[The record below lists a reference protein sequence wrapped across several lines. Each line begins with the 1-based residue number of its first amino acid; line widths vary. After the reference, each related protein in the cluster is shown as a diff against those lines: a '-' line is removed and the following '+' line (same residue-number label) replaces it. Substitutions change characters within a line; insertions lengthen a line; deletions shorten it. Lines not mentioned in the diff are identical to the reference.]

1 MNFLTRFVTHFTWL
15 IVSLALAAVVA
26 GVWYGGGVFGAL
38 TASGGAITVEHT
50 ESSDVNEFTSKHFE
64 EAAGDAAVLFTG
76 KNGAK
81 VDDPAFKSEVERLLA
96 TLDAEQVVSYYSTG
110 EKSLKSHDGTKTY
123 ALVTLKDM
131 SDDDKLAKLTAIREK
146 ETSSVVTVNAAG
158 EVVSNH
164 ESGTR
169 IEHDLVMAEMI
180 SLPILAVLL
189 LFIFRGVIAALLPLL
204 LGVVAIIG
212 GLSVVRMITGF
223 TEIDQYAINVITI
236 LGLGLSVDY
245 SLLVVSRFREELS
258 HNVTPKVAIRRTMD
272 KAGHTILVSGLIV
285 MASLLSLTIFPISFL
300 KSVGLGG
307 ASALFIAILG
317 ALTLL
322 PAILTLLG
330 KRVNKWSIHL
340 PIKKRSKGVWRSLGE
355 TVMKRPIAISIAVIA
370 AIAVIASPLL
380 AMQFK
385 PADYTIL
392 PRDSQTYIVFN
403 SLTNDFTGGK
413 PQVEILYTA
422 DDAVLSPEG
431 VGKLYD
437 FVEEVKSLKNVTS
450 VDSIVSVDENL
461 DKQAYQALYQSPQLL
476 PALAELK
483 KQTVHDKTVLVKVD
497 YKGELSGSSTQ
508 QLVRS
513 LRAMIPQNA
522 TIEVGGQPAAQYDV
536 IETVK
541 TYLPYSMATIVV
553 VMFILLSIH
562 LRSLLIPLTAM
573 VINTF
578 ALLATFGVLV
588 WVFQWGNLTGVT
600 WLIQTGGLDV
610 TVPVLIFVM
619 AFGLSMDYGVF
630 LYSRIHEEYL
640 RSKDTN
646 KAILHGLEVTGPMIT
661 QAALLFFVV
670 VAAFASSGIAM
681 LQQIGLGLSLAV
693 LLDAFVVRVVFIPA
707 VMKLLGRANWW
718 PTGHK

>member
-1 MNFLTRFVTHFTWL
+1 MNLLTRFVTHFTWF
-15 IVSLALAAVVA
+15 IISLAFVGFVA
-26 GVWYGGGVFGAL
+26 GIWYGGGVFSTL
-38 TASGGAITVEHT
+38 TASGSAITVKNT
-50 ESSDVNEFTSKHFE
+50 ESANVDEFTSKHFE
-64 EAAGDAAVLFTG
+64 EVAGDGAILFTG

-81 VDDPAFKSEVERLLA
+81 VDDAAFKSEVDRLLA
-96 TLDAEQVVSYYSTG
+96 TLDAEKITSYYSTG
-110 EKSLKSHDGTKTY
+110 ESSFKSNDGTKTY
-123 ALVTLKDM
+123 ALVTLKE
-131 SDDDKLAKLTAIREK
+131 SNNEDKLAKLTAIHEK

-169 IEHDLVMAEMI
+169 IEHDLITAEII

-189 LFIFRGVIAALLPLL
+189 LFIFRGVIAAFLPLL
-204 LGVVAIIG
+204 LGIVAIIG
-212 GLSVVRMITGF
+212 GLSVVRILTGF

-245 SLLVVSRFREELS
+245 SLLVVSRFREELA
-258 HNVTPKVAIRRTMD
+258 HDVTPKVAIRRTMD
-272 KAGHTILVSGLIV
+272 KAGHTILISGLIV

-317 ALTLL
+317 ALTVL

-340 PIKKRSKGVWRSLGE
+340 PVKKRKKGAWRYIGE
-355 TVMKRPIAISIAVIA
+355 MVMKRPIAISIAVIA
-370 AIAVIASPLL
+370 VIALVASPLL

-385 PADYTIL
+385 LADYTIL
-392 PRDSQTYIVFN
+392 PRDSQTYTVFN
-403 SLTNDFTGGK
+403 SLANDFTGGK
-413 PQVEILYTA
+413 PKVEILYTA
-422 DDAVLSPEG
+422 NDKLLSQEG
-431 VGKLYD
+431 VGGLYD
-437 FVEEVKSLKNVTS
+437 FVEDVKKLDNVTS
-450 VDSIVSVDENL
+450 VQSIVSVDKSLNKE
-461 DKQAYQALYQSPQLL
+461 AYQALYQSPQLP

-483 KQTVHDKTVLVKVD
+483 KQTVHDKTVRINVD
-497 YKGELSGSSTQ
+497 YKGELSGASTQ

-513 LRAMIPQNA
+513 LRAMSPQGA

-541 TYLPYSMATIVV
+541 TYLPYSLATIVV

-562 LRSLLIPLTAM
+562 LKSLLIPLTAM

-588 WVFQWGNLTGVT
+588 WIFQWGNLTDIT
-600 WLIQTGGLDV
+600 WLTQTGGLDV

-630 LYSRIHEEYL
+630 LYSRIHEEYM

-707 VMKLLGRANWW
+707 VMKLLGKANWW
-718 PTGHK
+718 PGGYK

>member
-1 MNFLTRFVTHFTWL
+1 MNLLTRFVTRFTWF
-15 IVSLALAAVVA
+15 IVALAIVAVGTGA
-26 GVWYGGGVFGAL
+26 WYGSGVFATL
-38 TASGGAITVEHT
+38 TQSGEINVKNT
-50 ESSDVNEFTSKHFE
+50 ESSEVADFTSEHFKE
-64 EAAGDAAVLFTG
+64 STSDGALLFTG
-76 KNGAK
+76 KNGVK
-81 VDDPAFKSEVERLLA
+81 VDDPQFKSEVERIVA
-96 TLDAEQVVSYYSTG
+96 TLDAEKTLSYYSTG
-110 EKSLKSHDGTKTY
+110 EASFKSKDGTKTY
-123 ALVTLKDM
+123 VMVKLNPM
-131 SDDDKLAKLTAIREK
+131 SDGDKLAQLTDVRTKQMSA
-146 ETSSVVTVNAAG
+146 VVDINAAG
-158 EVVSNH
+158 TVVSNH

-169 IEHDLVMAEMI
+169 IEHDLITAEMI

-212 GLSVVRMITGF
+212 GLSVVRILTGF

-245 SLLVVSRFREELS
+245 SLLVISRFREELA
-258 HNVTPKVAIRRTMD
+258 HDVTPKIAMRRTMD

-285 MASLLSLTIFPISFL
+285 MASLLSLTVFPISFL

-307 ASALFIAILG
+307 ASALLVAMLG

-330 KRVNKWSIHL
+330 KRVNKWSIHI
-340 PIKKRSKGVWRSLGE
+340 PVKKRRKNIWTRIGE
-355 TVMKRPIAISIAVIA
+355 LVMRRPIMISVAVVAVISL
-370 AIAVIASPLL
+370 VASPLF

-385 PADYTIL
+385 PVDYTIL

-403 SLTNDFTGGK
+403 AMANDFDGSK
-413 PQVEILYTA
+413 PQINILYTPKA
-422 DDAVLSPEG
+422 ELLSDDGIA
-431 VGKLYD
+431 KAYD
-437 FVEEVKSLKNVTS
+437 FVKDIEKLDEVTTVKSL
-450 VDSIVSVDENL
+450 VSVDEKM
-461 DKQAYQALYQSPQLL
+461 DKATYQALYQAPQLP
-476 PALAELK
+476 PALDALK
-483 KQTVHDKTVLVKVD
+483 TQTVHDNTMLISVD
-497 YKGELSGSSTQ
+497 YSGELSGPSTQ
-508 QLVRS
+508 QLVRE
-513 LRAMIPQNA
+513 LRDMTPRDADIR
-522 TIEVGGQPAAQYDV
+522 VGGQPAAQYDV

-541 TYLPYSMATIVV
+541 KYLPYSMVMIVV
-553 VMFILLSIH
+553 IMFILLSIH
-562 LRSLLIPLTAM
+562 LKSVLIPLTAM
-573 VINTF
+573 IINTF

-588 WVFQWGNLTGVT
+588 WIFQWGNLTEFT
-600 WLIQTGGLDV
+600 WLTQTSGLDV

-630 LYSRIHEEYL
+630 LYSRIHEEYVK
-640 RSKDTN
+640 SKDTN

-707 VMKLLGRANWW
+707 VMKLLGKANWW
-718 PTGHK
+718 PSRAK